1 MGRNTDFINRTNAEK
16 NIEQNGCLKNAS
28 VLKNG
33 VEVFFAE
40 AGRLDRDDSVEWD
53 FLNFASGVIGA
64 SYAFMNDAV
73 ERLEREFKLKVLFNV
88 ERN

>member
-33 VEVFFAE
+33 VEVFFAK
-40 AGRLDRDDSVEWD
+40 AGRNGWDNSVEYD
-53 FLNFASGVIGA
+53 FLSFASEIIGA
-64 SYAFMNDAV
+64 SYTFIDDAAD
-73 ERLEREFKLKVLFNV
+73 RLMGFKLEVFFNV
-88 ERN
+88 